1 MPAKAKVSPVRKG
14 RVDAERN
21 RQLLL
26 EAAEAVFAEKAA
38 SASLEEIA
46 RAAGVGIGT
55 LYRHFP
61 TRDALIEAAA
71 RRSVDILISGIRKQK
86 PIFGA
91 PVRSLSP
98 ETGVNRRGT
107 FRRNAMSH
115 APGIGGLFHDRL
127 RSSSNRLFWLGA
139 AMVVL
144 GVAAIIFPMI
154 STLVAT
160 LLVGWVL
167 LLSGGFMFVGSFSI
181 HGTGPFFGAL
191 LLSLLS
197 LAAGVFLLFNPL
209 AGAVGLTLMVGA
221 IFVIQG
227 AFEISFAFETRPHA
241 GWPVML
247 GSGLISLAMGIL
259 IAAGWPAISVIL
271 LGILL
276 GVNFIS
282 TGFGYI
288 FLSRTLKLGA

>member
-1 MPAKAKVSPVRKG
+1 
-14 RVDAERN
+14 
-21 RQLLL
+21 
-26 EAAEAVFAEKAA
+26 
-38 SASLEEIA
+38 
-46 RAAGVGIGT
+46 
-55 LYRHFP
+55 
-61 TRDALIEAAA
+61 
-71 RRSVDILISGIRKQK
+71 
-86 PIFGA
+86 
-91 PVRSLSP
+91 
-98 ETGVNRRGT
+98 
-107 FRRNAMSH
+107 MSH

-127 RSSSNRLFWLGA
+127 RTSSKRLLWLGS
-139 AMVVL
+139 AMAVL
-144 GVAAIIFPMI
+144 GIAAIIFPMI

-160 LLVGWVL
+160 LLVGWVF
-167 LLSGGFMFVGSFSI
+167 LLSGGFMFAASFSI

-191 LLSLLS
+191 LLSLFS
-197 LAAGVFLLFNPL
+197 LAVGIFLLFNPL
-209 AGAVGLTLMVGA
+209 AGAVALTLMVGA

-247 GSGLISLAMGIL
+247 GSGLISLAMAVL

-288 FLSRTLKLGA
+288 FVSRMLKPDA